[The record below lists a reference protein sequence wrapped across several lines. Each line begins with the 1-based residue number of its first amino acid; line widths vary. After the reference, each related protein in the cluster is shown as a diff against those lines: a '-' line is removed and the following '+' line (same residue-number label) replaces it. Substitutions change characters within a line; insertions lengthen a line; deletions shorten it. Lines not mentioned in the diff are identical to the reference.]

1 VSAGTGAVTFGSTVG
16 ASQALANLTVTGTG
30 PLTLDGSV
38 TTIGPQSYGGAVTL
52 GATDTL
58 TTTNSLVRFLGTV
71 DAATAGGQG
80 LTVSAG
86 AGAVTF
92 GGAVGAA
99 SALANLSATG
109 GSITLGGNVTVTGA
123 LTLDSTGTGSTL
135 AINTVLSADQVA
147 LTASDIGIVGTVS
160 GATSVTLTAKAAGIT
175 ETGSVSTALLTGSAA
190 TSALLTGSNQVT
202 TLGNFTATTGF
213 ALANTPDLGVTGT
226 VNGGSSV
233 TITDTGAL
241 SIPGSVTGTTVN
253 LTGSS
258 ISIPG
263 ILSGPASVT
272 LTASSGAI
280 TETGS
285 VSTALLTGSAAT
297 SASLTQPGNLVAA
310 LGAFSTSSGFAL
322 TDNEALVVAGPV
334 TDTGAASTLALTTRT
349 GGLTLT
355 GTVSA
360 TNIVDLISAGAINQ
374 TGGTLIA
381 GTLTGNAT
389 TSASLTQQGNRIGKL
404 SNFTASGLSLTDGA
418 DLTISG
424 NVNGGP
430 SVTLV
435 GSGSITV
442 AAGGAVSGSAITTTA
457 TGNIDIAGAVQGSNS
472 LALVSDTGSIAE
484 TGTLTTALL
493 TGSAAGDASMTGT
506 GSSNNVVQLAGF
518 ASGGTLTLVDGV
530 DLTITGP
537 LTAPT
542 IVINT
547 GANTLTLADQAVIT
561 TGGTARPPGTVTTF
575 PGDTPATTTNGAFLT
590 TAGGFIQ
597 QGTSTIRGSN
607 GPSVLRINA
616 IGGANITFDKTA
628 GLQGTNTWLIL
639 DIGSGKATGQIT
651 VKDLDV
657 IQNGQGGSAGLTGTV
672 TGLTG
677 SAAAGA
683 SGIQPVPNSNFQI
696 NSCPIHSVSCV
707 LLPTLAVPVQ
717 NPLNDIDIGTLFNP
731 NEDQDL
737 LLPIVSD
744 QDY

>member
-1 VSAGTGAVTFGSTVG
+1 MRS
-16 ASQALANLTVTGTG
+16 
-30 PLTLDGSV
+30 
-38 TTIGPQSYGGAVTL
+38 
-52 GATDTL
+52 
-58 TTTNSLVRFLGTV
+58 
-71 DAATAGGQG
+71 
-80 LTVSAG
+80 
-86 AGAVTF
+86 
-92 GGAVGAA
+92 
-99 SALANLSATG
+99 
-109 GSITLGGNVTVTGA
+109 
-123 LTLDSTGTGSTL
+123 
-135 AINTVLSADQVA
+135 
-147 LTASDIGIVGTVS
+147 
-160 GATSVTLTAKAAGIT
+160 
-175 ETGSVSTALLTGSAA
+175 
-190 TSALLTGSNQVT
+190 
-202 TLGNFTATTGF
+202 
-213 ALANTPDLGVTGT
+213 
-226 VNGGSSV
+226 
-233 TITDTGAL
+233 
-241 SIPGSVTGTTVN
+241 
-253 LTGSS
+253 
-258 ISIPG
+258 
-263 ILSGPASVT
+263 
-272 LTASSGAI
+272 
-280 TETGS
+280 
-285 VSTALLTGSAAT
+285 
-297 SASLTQPGNLVAA
+297 GNLVAA

-334 TDTGAASTLALTTRT
+334 TDTGAASTLALTTGT
-349 GGLTLT
+349 GGLTLA

-360 TNIVDLISAGAINQ
+360 TNIVDLISAGAIDQ

-381 GTLTGNAT
+381 GTLTGSAT

-424 NVNGGP
+424 SVNGGP

-542 IVINT
+542 VVINT

-561 TGGTARPPGTVTTF
+561 TDGTARPPGTVTTF